1 MKSERRHE
9 LHQNDL
15 AQWLGKVADWAKKH
29 INQLTAVVLGVAVI
43 FVAWV
48 WISRHLSSR
57 QDEVYENYRDALM
70 QSDSTSDQISRLE
83 KVADQDRNKFLAA
96 AANLNLGDLYAVQ
109 VTIGSGKVDSDQNK
123 ESLAKATAYYKTV
136 IDKYSDQKPMVAM
149 AYVGLGTL
157 AEDAA
162 KWDEAKAMYEKAQS
176 TAPEGYPVLYRAK
189 QALARLDQV
198 KVPVILATTMPSTQP
213 ESAPSAQPQS
223 PFVLPSPVQSKT
235 PATTTV
241 PALAPTKAATRGK

>member
-15 AQWLGKVADWAKKH
+15 AQGLGKVADWVKKH
-29 INQLTAVVLGVAVI
+29 INQLTAVILGVAII

-57 QDEVYENYRDALM
+57 QDEVYENYRAALM
-70 QSDSTSDQISRLE
+70 QNASTSDQISLLE

-96 AANLNLGDLYAVQ
+96 AANLNLADLYAVQ
-109 VTIGSGKVDSDQNK
+109 VTIGTGKLDSDQNK
-123 ESLAKATAYYKTV
+123 DSLTKATAYYKTV
-136 IDKYSDQKPMVAM
+136 VDKYGDQKPMVAM

-157 AEDAA
+157 AEDAGQ
-162 KWDEAKAMYEKAQS
+162 WDEAKAMYEKAQS

-213 ESAPSAQPQS
+213 ETSPSTQPES

-235 PATTTV
+235 PAVTTA
-241 PALAPTKAATRGK
+241 PAKATTRGK